1 LNGSRGTCSASR
13 GADVGGDYQKRSE
26 RPGEQQQA
34 GRVHRI
40 QVGPEHLAGSEAGYV
55 FDEVGD
61 HLLLA
66 QFNERQAA
74 VTPDAEQAA
83 AILKAAHDQ
92 RQSLASQAQAQI
104 GDVAALTSFLL
115 RQGERSDAGVWLD
128 RLENGVKAHAN
139 NDPRAIALLIELRTT
154 HGTLKQCEPWI
165 GRLEAIDRDPIRP
178 LIARVRYL
186 AALGQTNARE
196 SPAPSATSIWRS
208 ISCKEPS
215 GGTAS
220 RSAKTNSSFRFWP
233 TR

>member
-1 LNGSRGTCSASR
+1 M
-13 GADVGGDYQKRSE
+13 
-26 RPGEQQQA
+26 
-34 GRVHRI
+34 
-40 QVGPEHLAGSEAGYV
+40 
-55 FDEVGD
+55 
-61 HLLLA
+61 
-66 QFNERQAA
+66 
-74 VTPDAEQAA
+74 TPDAEQAA

-178 LIARVRYL
+178 LIARGPLPGGTGTDERTRIARAIGDLYL
-186 AALGQTNARE
+186 AINFLQGAERWYRIAVREDKQQFPILAHTLMRQGRARE
-196 SPAPSATSIWRS
+196 AIALCQTATEFDSTSRPAAARKSLDAISTTSGWAKIARPEKKATN
-208 ISCKEPS
+208 KH
-215 GGTAS
+215 
-220 RSAKTNSSFRFWP
+220 AKR
-233 TR
+233 RH